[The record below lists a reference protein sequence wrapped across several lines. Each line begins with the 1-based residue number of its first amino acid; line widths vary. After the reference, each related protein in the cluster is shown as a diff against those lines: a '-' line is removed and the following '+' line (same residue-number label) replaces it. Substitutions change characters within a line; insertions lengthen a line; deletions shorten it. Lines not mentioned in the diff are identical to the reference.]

1 MSELSAGADSIPTDR
16 TAIKLATRK
25 SDTEPRL
32 TLATP
37 LPAVCAVHG
46 RAAATTRAVWIR
58 PPHTATVDLPRG
70 IGSYLPGGSV
80 FWQAMEN
87 LVKRLAEEPAVRA
100 DWPLCARCTSILRLR
115 RLTAATLAIAGAL
128 AFMGAVVLGSVDIRG
143 SGVTAAFVGGLCAI
157 ALSVPVVYT
166 TRAERVLRATATPD
180 GSAVIVADPHSKFAA
195 AVRAE
200 RS

>member
-1 MSELSAGADSIPTDR
+1 
-16 TAIKLATRK
+16 
-25 SDTEPRL
+25 
-32 TLATP
+32 
-37 LPAVCAVHG
+37 
-46 RAAATTRAVWIR
+46 
-58 PPHTATVDLPRG
+58 
-70 IGSYLPGGSV
+70 
-80 FWQAMEN
+80 MEN

>member
-1 MSELSAGADSIPTDR
+1 M
-16 TAIKLATRK
+16 
-25 SDTEPRL
+25 
-32 TLATP
+32 
-37 LPAVCAVHG
+37 
-46 RAAATTRAVWIR
+46 
-58 PPHTATVDLPRG
+58 
-70 IGSYLPGGSV
+70 
-80 FWQAMEN
+80 
-87 LVKRLAEEPAVRA
+87 RA

-166 TRAERVLRATATPD
+166 TRAERVLRATAD

>member
-1 MSELSAGADSIPTDR
+1 
-16 TAIKLATRK
+16 
-25 SDTEPRL
+25 
-32 TLATP
+32 
-37 LPAVCAVHG
+37 
-46 RAAATTRAVWIR
+46 
-58 PPHTATVDLPRG
+58 
-70 IGSYLPGGSV
+70 
-80 FWQAMEN
+80 MEN

-166 TRAERVLRATATPD
+166 TRAERILRATTTPD
-180 GSAVIVADPHSKFAA
+180 GSAGSSPPRTPPSRRRCGSSSGKAPRQLQSRPRKV
-195 AVRAE
+195 
-200 RS
+200 